1 VQLSLKW
8 AANAQAGADM
18 STENSAKEIN
28 PFVKTLLEMGP
39 VVLFFIAYVRLK
51 ERVFNIN
58 GTDYDGFII
67 VTAAFVVLL
76 LITNG
81 ILWMLTGKLSK
92 MQIATLVL
100 VVVFGGMTVW
110 LNDDRFIK
118 MKPTMIYLLFA
129 GILGFGLLRGV
140 SYLKSLMEE
149 MMPLQ
154 DEGWMILTKRVTL
167 FFFGLAVL
175 NELVWRTTSTETWV
189 YFKTFGLTFALF
201 GFFMTQ
207 AKVFQTYAVEEDKD

>member
-1 VQLSLKW
+1 MAK
-8 AANAQAGADM
+8 D
-18 STENSAKEIN
+18 TTTKEIN
-28 PFVKTLLEMGP
+28 PFVKTFLEMGP
-39 VVLFFIAYVRLK
+39 ILVFFVAYLRLK
-51 ERVFNIN
+51 DRVFNIG
-58 GTDYDGFII
+58 GTDYDGFIV

-76 LITNG
+76 IITNA

-118 MKPTMIYLLFA
+118 MKPTMIYLLF
-129 GILGFGLLRGV
+129 GGVLSFGLLRGT
-140 SYLKSLMEE
+140 SYLKYVMEE

-154 DEGWMILTKRVTL
+154 DEGWMLLTKRVTI
-167 FFFGLAVL
+167 FFFALAIL
-175 NELVWRTTSTETWV
+175 NELVWRTTTTETWV
-189 YFKTFGLTFALF
+189 YFKTFGLTVALF

-207 AKVFQTYAVEEDKD
+207 GKLLQTYGLDDQKNDETQ

>member
-1 VQLSLKW
+1 
-8 AANAQAGADM
+8 M
-18 STENSAKEIN
+18 STDNSKKEIN

-39 VVLFFIAYVRLK
+39 ILLFFVAYIRLK
-51 ERVFNIN
+51 DQVFNIG

-67 VTAAFVVLL
+67 VTAAFVILL
-76 LITNG
+76 IITNG

-92 MQIATLVL
+92 VQIATLVL

-118 MKPTMIYLLFA
+118 MKPTMIYLLFG

-140 SYLKSLMEE
+140 SYLKYVMEE
-149 MMPLQ
+149 MMQLQ

-167 FFFGLAVL
+167 FFVALAIL
-175 NELVWRTTSTETWV
+175 NELVWRSTSTETWV

-207 AKVFQTYAVEEDKD
+207 TKLFQTFGIEDDTKPES